1 MSIEAVHS
9 SIRDGGSDL
18 LKRLMSAATLRRD
31 VLANNIASQNLPGY
45 RRRDVQFEELL
56 AQELADGTKPKDLAS
71 VQAEI
76 VTDWDTEPRADG
88 NNVSAEEEAS
98 LMRENRIRFEMYAAI
113 LRSRTSL
120 ISQAIIH
127 DR

>member
-1 MSIEAVHS
+1 MNVRPE
-9 SIRDGGSDL
+9 GSDL
-18 LKRLMSAATLRRD
+18 LMRLMSAAQTRQD
-31 VLANNIASQNLPGY
+31 VLANNIASQNLPGF

-56 AQELADGTKPKDLAS
+56 AGALEKGAETQDLEHIDP
-71 VQAEI
+71 EI
-76 VTDWDTEPRADG
+76 VTDWDTPTRADG

-98 LMRENRIRFEMYAAI
+98 LMRENRIRFELYAMI

-120 ISQAIIH
+120 VSQAIVN

>member
-1 MSIEAVHS
+1 VTIES
-9 SIRDGGSDL
+9 QGGDL
-18 LKRLMSAATLRRD
+18 LMRLMSSTALRRD

-56 AQELADGTKPKDLAS
+56 SDALQKGERPRDLNRIS
-71 VQAEI
+71 PEI
-76 VTDWDTEPRADG
+76 VTDFDTPARADG

-98 LMRENRIRFEMYAAI
+98 LMRENRIRFELYAMI
-113 LRSRTSL
+113 LKGRTSL
-120 ISQAIIH
+120 ISQAINS

>member
-1 MSIEAVHS
+1 MRLTFDSAPV
-9 SIRDGGSDL
+9 

-45 RRRDVQFEELL
+45 RRREVEFEELL
-56 AQELADGTKPKDLAS
+56 ADALTKGARTEDLERIS
-71 VQAEI
+71 PEI
-76 VTDWDTEPRADG
+76 EIDWDTPARADG

-98 LMRENRIRFEMYAAI
+98 LMRENRIRFELYAML
-113 LRSRTSL
+113 LRGNGAL
-120 ISQAIIH
+120 VSQAING